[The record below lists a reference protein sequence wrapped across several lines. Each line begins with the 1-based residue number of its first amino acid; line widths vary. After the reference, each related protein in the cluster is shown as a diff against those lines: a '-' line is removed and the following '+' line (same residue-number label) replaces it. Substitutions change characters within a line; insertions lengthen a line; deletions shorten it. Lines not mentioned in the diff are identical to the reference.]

1 MAEWI
6 SPREAA
12 ELVNDGAKLALG
24 GSHRMAPMALV
35 RALVGR
41 GLSRLHLITTPTA
54 GFGAELLAA
63 AGALETV
70 ETAQV
75 SLGELGLAPAFRK
88 GAEEGRFKVLDAS

>member
-12 ELVNDGAKLALG
+12 ALATNGAKLALG

-35 RALVGR
+35 RALVKR
-41 GLSRLHLITTPTA
+41 GLRDLHLITTPTG

-63 AGALETV
+63 AGALAVV
-70 ETAQV
+70 ETAQI

-88 GAEEGRFKVLDAS
+88 ETEEGRLRILDAS